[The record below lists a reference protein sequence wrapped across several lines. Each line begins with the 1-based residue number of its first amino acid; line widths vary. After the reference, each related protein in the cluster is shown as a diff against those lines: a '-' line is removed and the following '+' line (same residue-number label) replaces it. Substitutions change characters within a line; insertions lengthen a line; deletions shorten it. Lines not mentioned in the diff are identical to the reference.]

1 MKLTLFSDGAARGN
15 PGPAAAGA
23 IIQNLKKEEVAAIS
37 QFLGKATNN
46 QAEYAAVIL
55 GLKKALEFNPT
66 EIQIFLD
73 SKLVAEQ
80 LAGRWKIK
88 DLELKKFAEK
98 AHALLAQF
106 QKWEIA
112 YIPRAQNKKADSL
125 ANQALDSHGFKKSSF
140 CFSGSR
146 FR

>member
-23 IIQNLKKEEVAAIS
+23 IIQNLKKEKVAAIS
-37 QFLGKATNN
+37 KFLGKATNN

-66 EIQIFLD
+66 EVEIFLD
-73 SKLVAEQ
+73 SKLVVEQ

-88 DLELKKFAEK
+88 DLKLKELAEK
-98 AHALLAQF
+98 THALLVKF
-106 QKWEIA
+106 QRWEIA
-112 YIPRAQNKKADSL
+112 HIPRAQNKKADSL
-125 ANQALDSHGFKKSSF
+125 ANQILDTYGFKKQPVF
-140 CFSGSR
+140 WR
-146 FR
+146 N